1 MKNSTQSTQEFTHCR
16 ELIYQLNAGVKI
28 QGKLARQATREAL
41 AIEDASTRHY
51 FLSAICHGLLI
62 AGPTAEQIIGMLEA
76 SFSFDTY
83 NPKLRPPLVENTTQP
98 TITIMGSGK
107 KGLKTVNISTLSAI
121 VASSSKKL
129 IVAKPCTEAVA
140 SLTGSADF
148 INVLGITAHK
158 DARVMQQIVHDTG
171 LGLFFVNS
179 YMPRFM
185 SRYDGVFYAP
195 HAMSYALAGLV
206 LPYKTDSLL
215 YGVALPN
222 AELGLEIFDH
232 YGVSNPTIVSSTT
245 DGVHFVDEAL
255 PVGTTTV
262 SSLQAKKPVSQHHAF
277 EHVFGGSPPSLES
290 FSPVLTNNKHDNV
303 MKGLHSII
311 PGKLSDLGKTI
322 ALNAG
327 LILQAAGVVNSISD
341 GYVQTSEL
349 IVSGAAWRQLENF
362 TEVAGG
368 SAAFVRTLV

>member
-1 MKNSTQSTQEFTHCR
+1 LT
-16 ELIYQLNAGVKI
+16 
-28 QGKLARQATREAL
+28 
-41 AIEDASTRHY
+41 IEDVSMRRY

-62 AGPTAEQIIGMLEA
+62 AGPTAEQIIGMLKA
-76 SFSFDTY
+76 SFSFDAY
-83 NPKLRPPLVENTTQP
+83 NPKSRPPLLENDTRP

-158 DARVMQQIVHDTG
+158 DARAMQHVVRDTG

-206 LPYKTDSLL
+206 LPYRTDSLL

-232 YGVSNPTIVSSTT
+232 YGVSRPTIVSSTI

-255 PVGTTTV
+255 PTGITTV
-262 SSLQAKKPVSQHHAF
+262 SNLQAKKPVSQRHTF
-277 EHVFGGSPPSLES
+277 EHLFGDSPPSIES
-290 FSPVLTNNKHDNV
+290 FSPVISNNKRDNV
-303 MKGLHSII
+303 IKGLHSII
-311 PGKLSDLGKTI
+311 PGALSDLGKTI

-327 LILQAAGVVNSISD
+327 LILQAASIVDSISD
-341 GYVQTSEL
+341 GYTQTSEL
-349 IVSGAAWRQLENF
+349 IISGAAWKQLENF
-362 TEVAGG
+362 TEAAGG